1 MYGGWPVETER
12 FINQNHFAGNM
23 FPQQSFSNQPCT
35 FLQSKEM
42 AEQLKSDSAHLRTV
56 LNDFSASFLKNQNRR
71 PLAEA
76 VAWAKSDLREFNRIA
91 RGSEIYSVYLAE
103 TEERIKQAEET
114 LRNCMFSQDT
124 LS

>member
-1 MYGGWPVETER
+1 MYGGWPVEIER
-12 FINQNHFAGNM
+12 FINQTPFAGSM
-23 FPQQSFSNQPCT
+23 FPQQSFSNQSCT
-35 FLQSKEM
+35 FLQSKDM
-42 AEQLKSDSAHLRTV
+42 AEQLKADSTHLRTV
-56 LNDFSASFLKNQNRR
+56 LNDFSASFPENQNWR

-76 VAWAKSDLREFNRIA
+76 VAWAKSDLREFSRIA
-91 RGSEIYSVYLAE
+91 RGSEVYSVYLTE